1 MEGSIMDI
9 PLILDY
15 LVPNAN
21 YGGFPEDE
29 ESYNNLRW
37 EDERDKPT
45 WQEVE
50 ECWEQHETK
59 MTYKAKRM
67 GEYPSIGEQLDIIYH
82 NGIDS
87 WKEVITAVKEKYP
100 KE

>member
-1 MEGSIMDI
+1 MEGVIMDI

-15 LVPNAN
+15 LVPKAE
-21 YGGFPEDE
+21 YLGVPADE
-29 ESYNNLRW
+29 ASYNALRW
-37 EDERDKPT
+37 NDSRSKPT
-45 WQEVE
+45 WQEVQD
-50 ECWEQHETK
+50 CWTNNETK

-67 GEYPSIGEQLDIIYH
+67 REYPAMSEQLDKIYH
-82 NGIDS
+82 EGIDA